1 MITKS
6 CLSDLGARLDRK
18 QVQVMLG
25 ISEDTL
31 LADPVRFGGV
41 WLGPRKL
48 VFFEKLISEAIRELY
63 ANQKDKKK
71 RDNMDRAGETPE
83 WEASG
88 EGVSDEAGSDE
99 MGVHPAVRAFAREN
113 GPNLWALAEP
123 KN

>member
-1 MITKS
+1 
-6 CLSDLGARLDRK
+6 
-18 QVQVMLG
+18 MLG

-63 ANQKDKKK
+63 ANQKDQKK
-71 RDNMDRAGETPE
+71 RDSLDRPCETPQ

-88 EGVSDEAGSDE
+88 EGISDKATGDE
-99 MGVHPAVRAFAREN
+99 MGIHPAVRAFAREN
-113 GPNLWALAEP
+113 GPHLWPMVEP

>member
-1 MITKS
+1 MKS
-6 CLSDLGARLDRK
+6 WLSDLGQRLPRK
-18 QVQVMLG
+18 QVQELLG

-63 ANQKDKKK
+63 ANQKDTQK
-71 RDNMDRAGETPE
+71 RSGMDRAGQAPQ
-83 WEASG
+83 WEAG
-88 EGVSDEAGSDE
+88 REGVSDETGGDE
-99 MGVHPAVRAFAREN
+99 MGIHPAIRAFAREN
-113 GPNLWALAEP
+113 GADLWPVVEA

>member
-1 MITKS
+1 M
-6 CLSDLGARLDRK
+6 RLNRK
-18 QVQVMLG
+18 QVQALLG

-71 RDNMDRAGETPE
+71 RDNVDRSCDAPE
-83 WEASG
+83 WEASR
-88 EGVSDEAGSDE
+88 EGVSDEAGGAE

-113 GPNLWALAEP
+113 RADLWQMAEP

>member
-1 MITKS
+1 MTTKS
-6 CLSDLGARLDRK
+6 CLFDLGARLDRK
-18 QVQVMLG
+18 QVQALLG

-63 ANQKDKKK
+63 ANQKDQKK
-71 RDNMDRAGETPE
+71 RVIVDRAGDAPE
-83 WEASG
+83 WEASR
-88 EGVSDEAGSDE
+88 EGVSDEAGGDE
-99 MGVHPAVRAFAREN
+99 MGVHPAVRAFAHEN
-113 GPNLWALAEP
+113 GPHLWQVVEQ

>member
-18 QVQVMLG
+18 AVQSLLG

-63 ANQKDKKK
+63 ANQKDQKN
-71 RDNMDRAGETPE
+71 RCNVDRSGEAPE
-83 WEASG
+83 WEAG
-88 EGVSDEAGSDE
+88 GKGVSDEAGSDE

-113 GPNLWALAEP
+113 GPHLWQMAEP

>member
-1 MITKS
+1 MTTTS

-18 QVQVMLG
+18 QVQALLG

-63 ANQKDKKK
+63 ANQKDQKK
-71 RDNMDRAGETPE
+71 RYIVDRAGDAPE
-83 WEASG
+83 WEASR

-113 GPNLWALAEP
+113 GPHLWQVAEP

>member
-6 CLSDLGARLDRK
+6 CLFDLGARLDRK
-18 QVQVMLG
+18 QVQAMLG

-63 ANQKDKKK
+63 ANQKDQKK
-71 RDNMDRAGETPE
+71 RDNVDRAGETPE

-88 EGVSDEAGSDE
+88 EGVSDEAGGAE

-113 GPNLWALAEP
+113 GPHLWPLVEP

>member
-1 MITKS
+1 MTSKS
-6 CLSDLGARLDRK
+6 YLPDLGIRLERK
-18 QVQVMLG
+18 EVQALLG

-48 VFFEKLISEAIRELY
+48 VFFEKLISEAIREIY
-63 ANQKDKKK
+63 ASQKDQKVQ
-71 RDNMDRAGETPE
+71 DIVDRKGVTPE
-83 WEASG
+83 WEADRESL
-88 EGVSDEAGSDE
+88 SDEIGSGE

-113 GPNLWALAEP
+113 GPDLWPVAKA